1 MNHIIRC
8 QSGHDFRSGHNNRQQ
23 DLLPRQMPEF
33 LTSFA
38 AYLSAIVLAIS
49 RILLSDDGGIFEFGL
64 QPGGRY
70 RKCRCRPARDSTSL
84 NNTSPGG
91 GTANSRC
98 GMCRPL
104 GCESTRAK
112 HPVPYDTGRSF
123 AALRA
128 ISRNAAQLRN
138 SRNGF
143 PFDVCSPLPG
153 LLTIALIFALVL
165 SNTRAYA
172 GDATIDRP
180 NVLFIAVDDLNDW
193 VGCLGGHP
201 QAKTPNIDALAKK
214 GVLFEQAHCAAPL
227 CSPSRTSIMTGL
239 RPSTTGI
246 YGNLNWFRDMPE
258 YKDWITLPQYFRK
271 HGYLAWGGGKLYHQ
285 AHGKFS
291 DAVAWDHVYS
301 TRTGAVPPP
310 KNERY
315 KHGLRSKFESNP
327 ILARLIDWGPTDAP
341 IEANPDWKTAEGAA
355 QFLGRDHDKPFF
367 LGCGIY
373 LPHLPWYAPKK
384 FFDMHPLEDIELP
397 PYKADDFDDIPAI
410 GKRMGERHIK
420 HIRESGKWKEAVQ
433 GCLAADSFADDC
445 VGHVL
450 DALEKSRHRDNT
462 IVVLW
467 GDHGYDVGE
476 KKIAKSALWEQTTR
490 TPLIVSLPVAK
501 ESWAGSY
508 RPNQNRPNQNR
519 PVGTGPTTTTTSATK
534 DQPRICKS
542 PVSLV
547 DLYPTLLDLCGLPEN
562 KHLDGRS
569 FAPLVNDPNADW
581 PYPAVI
587 THSPHWYGPCHAV
600 RSREFHYIHYSDGGE
615 ELYDVKADPLQR
627 NNVADDTRFKDT
639 KVELKK
645 WLPKTN
651 TPHFRA
657 EKSASNETR
666 QKGGQ

>member
-1 MNHIIRC
+1 MKLFPTKLEPTMRRNAFIKGNPTRERGTKTERISVRR
-8 QSGHDFRSGHNNRQQ
+8 SRFGFPFELFRP
-23 DLLPRQMPEF
+23 LLG
-33 LTSFA
+33 
-38 AYLSAIVLAIS
+38 VLAI
-49 RILLSDDGGIFEFGL
+49 
-64 QPGGRY
+64 
-70 RKCRCRPARDSTSL
+70 
-84 NNTSPGG
+84 
-91 GTANSRC
+91 
-98 GMCRPL
+98 
-104 GCESTRAK
+104 
-112 HPVPYDTGRSF
+112 
-123 AALRA
+123 AL
-128 ISRNAAQLRN
+128 
-138 SRNGF
+138 F
-143 PFDVCSPLPG
+143 V
-153 LLTIALIFALVL
+153 ALVS
-165 SNTRAYA
+165 SNERAYA
-172 GDATIDRP
+172 ADSIDRP

-258 YKDWITLPQYFRK
+258 YKDWVTLPQYFRR
-271 HGYLAWGGGKLYHQ
+271 HGYVAWGGGKLYHQ

-291 DAVAWDHVYS
+291 DAEAWDHVYS

-310 KNERY
+310 KHERY
-315 KHGLRSKFESNP
+315 KHGLRPKFESNP
-327 ILARLIDWGPTDAP
+327 ILARLIDWGPTNHA
-341 IEANPDWKTAEGAA
+341 IEANPDWKTADGAA
-355 QFLGRDHDKPFF
+355 QFLQRDHDKPFF

-373 LPHLPWYAPKK
+373 LPHLPWYAPKN
-384 FFDMHPLEDIELP
+384 FFEMHPLEDIELP
-397 PYKADDFDDIPAI
+397 PYKTDDFDDIPAI

-433 GCLAADSFADDC
+433 GCLAADSFADAC

-450 DALEKSRHRDNT
+450 DALEKSRYRDNT

-476 KKIAKSALWEQTTR
+476 KKIGKLALWEQTTR
-490 TPLIVSLPVAK
+490 TPLIVYAPGVAEVVK
-501 ESWAGSY
+501 TFGDQSTAG
-508 RPNQNRPNQNR
+508 PK
-519 PVGTGPTTTTTSATK
+519 VLTTSATSA
-534 DQPRICKS
+534 QGNICKS

-562 KHLDGRS
+562 KQLDGRS

-587 THSPHWYGPCHAV
+587 TNSPHWLGANHAV
-600 RSREFHYIHYSDGGE
+600 RLREFHYIHYSDGGE

-627 NNVADDTRFKDT
+627 KNVADDARFAVAKAD
-639 KVELKK
+639 LKK

-651 TPHFRA
+651 APHYRGN
-657 EKSASNETR
+657 KSSSSGTR
-666 QKGGQ
+666 QEFRPPRSGARPSSKVSTTSATKTAKLLAGIDRNPLPKGYDGNNHQQYVDRIMAGLKPEQRARVGQLWKEQR